1 MAHFCEW
8 EMEILPSVA
17 ARIHGNKVL
26 HSMCLNV
33 NRFNVKFDK
42 NKKPYLCSLFLVYAI
57 PVTGQNGYWASSGI
71 RSLASHLQP

>member
-8 EMEILPSVA
+8 KMEILPSVA
-17 ARIHGNKVL
+17 AYIYGNKVL
-26 HSMCLNV
+26 HSMCLNAYHF
-33 NRFNVKFDK
+33 NRKFDK
-42 NKKPYLCSLFLVYAI
+42 NNKPHLCCLFLVYAI